1 MVLWLWGGGEVVDLA
16 GLVADTKG
24 LGFGFLV

>member
-1 MVLWLWGGGEVVDLA
+1 MVLWLWGGGGVVDLA
-16 GLVADTKG
+16 RLVADTKG